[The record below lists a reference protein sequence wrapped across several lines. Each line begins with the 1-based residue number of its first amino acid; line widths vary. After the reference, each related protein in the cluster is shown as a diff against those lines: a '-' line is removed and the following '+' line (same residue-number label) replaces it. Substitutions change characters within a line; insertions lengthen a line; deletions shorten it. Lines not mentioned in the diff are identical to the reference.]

1 MKGARHLSKQ
11 EIQSLA
17 QFFYGEYEVRNRTLF
32 LLDLNIGTRIS
43 ELLALNVGDVWQYG
57 KPVEILELRKAITK
71 GKKTR
76 QIPLND
82 QAREVIT
89 ELIEW
94 KKSQGERLLPNAPL
108 FASRKGNNRLSR
120 YQVHR
125 ILKESFQS
133 SECSGKVSTHSL
145 RKSFAKAL
153 LVSGNNLRAIQILLG
168 HTSLATTEKYLAV
181 SPDELTR
188 AVNSLG
194 LCLIPIGLPGA
205 SQAFIFRDSSQEM
218 ERVRGV

>member
-1 MKGARHLSKQ
+1 MKGARHLSKE
-11 EIQSLA
+11 EIQNLA
-17 QFFYGEYEVRNRTLF
+17 QSFCGEYEVRNRTLF
-32 LLDLNIGTRIS
+32 LLGLNIGTRIS
-43 ELLALNVGDVWQYG
+43 ELLALNVQDVWQYG
-57 KPVEILELRKAITK
+57 KPVEVLELRKAITK

-94 KKSQGERLLPNAPL
+94 KKSQGESLFPNAPL
-108 FASRKGNNRLSR
+108 FTSRQGNKRLSR
-120 YQVHR
+120 FRVHQ
-125 ILKESFQS
+125 ILKEVFEA

-153 LVSGNNLRAIQILLG
+153 LVSGNNLRAIQVLLG

-181 SPDELTR
+181 SPDELTQ
-188 AVNSLG
+188 AVNSLSF
-194 LCLIPIGLPGA
+194 A
-205 SQAFIFRDSSQEM
+205 A
-218 ERVRGV
+218 

>member
-1 MKGARHLSKQ
+1 MKGARHLSKE

-17 QFFYGEYEVRNRTLF
+17 QSFYGEYEVRNRTLF
-32 LLDLNIGTRIS
+32 FLGLNIGTRIS

-57 KPVEILELRKAITK
+57 KPVAILELRKAITK
-71 GKKTR
+71 EKKTR

-82 QAREVIT
+82 QAREVIA

-94 KKSQGERLLPNAPL
+94 KESQGESLFPNAPL
-108 FASRKGNNRLSR
+108 FTSRKGNKRLSR
-120 YQVHR
+120 FQVHR
-125 ILKESFQS
+125 ILKDSFQS

-153 LVSGNNLRAIQILLG
+153 LVSGNNLRAIQVLLG

-181 SPDELTR
+181 SPDELSQ
-188 AVNSLG
+188 AVNSLSF
-194 LCLIPIGLPGA
+194 A
-205 SQAFIFRDSSQEM
+205 A
-218 ERVRGV
+218 

>member
-1 MKGARHLSKQ
+1 MKGARHLSKV
-11 EIQSLA
+11 EIQNLA
-17 QFFYGEYEVRNRTLF
+17 QSFYGEYEVRNRTLF
-32 LLDLNIGTRIS
+32 LLGLNIGTRIS

-57 KPVEILELRKAITK
+57 KPVAILELRKAITK

-82 QAREVIT
+82 QAKEVIT
-89 ELIEW
+89 EFIRW
-94 KKSQGERLLPNAPL
+94 KESQGEDLSLNAPL
-108 FASRKGNNRLSR
+108 FTSRKGNGRLSR
-120 YQVHR
+120 IQAHM
-125 ILKESFQS
+125 ILKESFQA

-181 SPDELTR
+181 SPDVLSQ
-188 AVNSLG
+188 AVNSLNF
-194 LCLIPIGLPGA
+194 A
-205 SQAFIFRDSSQEM
+205 A
-218 ERVRGV
+218 

>member
-1 MKGARHLSKQ
+1 MKGARHLSKE

-17 QFFYGEYEVRNRTLF
+17 QSFYGEYKVRNRSLF
-32 LLDLNIGTRIS
+32 LLGLNIGTRIS

-57 KPVEILELRKAITK
+57 KPADILELRKAITK

-89 ELIEW
+89 ELIRW
-94 KKSQGERLLPNAPL
+94 KESQGEDLSPNAP
-108 FASRKGNNRLSR
+108 FFTSRKGNKRLSR
-120 YQVHR
+120 FQVHR

-133 SECSGKVSTHSL
+133 SECSGRVSTHSL

-153 LVSGNNLRAIQILLG
+153 LVSGNNLRAIQVLLG

-181 SPDELTR
+181 SPDELTQ

-194 LCLIPIGLPGA
+194 FAL
-205 SQAFIFRDSSQEM
+205 S
-218 ERVRGV
+218 

>member
-1 MKGARHLSKQ
+1 MKGARHLSKA
-11 EIQSLA
+11 EIQNLA
-17 QFFYGEYEVRNRTLF
+17 QSFYGEYETRNRALF
-32 LLDLNIGTRIS
+32 LLGLNIGTRIS

-76 QIPLND
+76 QITLND
-82 QAREVIT
+82 PAKEVIT
-89 ELIEW
+89 ELIRW
-94 KKSQGERLLPNAPL
+94 KVNQEEDLSPSAPL
-108 FASRKGNNRLSR
+108 FASRKGNGRLSR
-120 YQVHR
+120 VQVHR

-133 SECSGKVSTHSL
+133 SECSGRVSTHSL

-153 LVSGNNLRAIQILLG
+153 LLSGNNLRAIQILLG

-181 SPDELTR
+181 SPDELTQ

-194 LCLIPIGLPGA
+194 FALA
-205 SQAFIFRDSSQEM
+205 
-218 ERVRGV
+218 

>member
-11 EIQSLA
+11 EIQNLA
-17 QFFYGEYEVRNRTLF
+17 QSFYGEYEVRNRTLF
-32 LLDLNIGTRIS
+32 LLGLNIGTRIS
-43 ELLALNVGDVWQYG
+43 EILALNVGDIWQYG
-57 KPVEILELRKAITK
+57 RPVETLELRKAITK
-71 GKKTR
+71 GKKT
-76 QIPLND
+76 QIPLNQ

-89 ELIEW
+89 ELIGW
-94 KKSQGERLLPNAPL
+94 KESQGENIFPNAPL
-108 FASRKGNNRLSR
+108 FSSRKGNKRLSR
-120 YQVHR
+120 FQVHR

-153 LVSGNNLRAIQILLG
+153 LVAGKNLRAIQILLG

-181 SPDELTR
+181 SPDELTH

-194 LCLIPIGLPGA
+194 V
-205 SQAFIFRDSSQEM
+205 AFSR
-218 ERVRGV
+218 

>member
-1 MKGARHLSKQ
+1 MKGARHLSKV
-11 EIQSLA
+11 EIQNLA
-17 QFFYGEYEVRNRTLF
+17 QSFYGEYEVRNRTLF
-32 LLDLNIGTRIS
+32 LLGLNIGTRIS

-57 KPVEILELRKAITK
+57 KPVAILELRKAITK

-82 QAREVIT
+82 QAKEVIT
-89 ELIEW
+89 EFIRW
-94 KKSQGERLLPNAPL
+94 KESQGEDLSLNAPL
-108 FASRKGNNRLSR
+108 FTSRKGNGRLSR
-120 YQVHR
+120 IQAHR
-125 ILKESFQS
+125 ILKESFQA

-181 SPDELTR
+181 SPDELD
-188 AVNSLG
+188 SSGKLFG
-194 LCLIPIGLPGA
+194 LCIILIEPPGA
-205 SQAFIFRDSSQEM
+205 SQAVIFWDSSQEKG
-218 ERVRGV
+218 RVRG

>member
-1 MKGARHLSKQ
+1 MKGARHLSKE

-17 QFFYGEYEVRNRTLF
+17 QSFYGEYETRNRTLF
-32 LLDLNIGTRIS
+32 LLGLNTGTRIS

-57 KPVEILELRKAITK
+57 KPVTILELKKAITK

-82 QAREVIT
+82 QARKVIA
-89 ELIEW
+89 ELIRW
-94 KKSQGERLLPNAPL
+94 KEYQGEDISPNAPL
-108 FASRKGNNRLSR
+108 LASRQGNKRLSR
-120 YQVHR
+120 FRVHQ

-153 LVSGNNLRAIQILLG
+153 LVSGNNLRAIQVLLG

-181 SPDELTR
+181 SPDELTQ

-194 LCLIPIGLPGA
+194 FAL
-205 SQAFIFRDSSQEM
+205 S
-218 ERVRGV
+218 